1 LQAFSLAIDR
11 YSAGH

>member
-1 LQAFSLAIDR
+1 LQAFSLAVDR